1 MLVEDLTLTRK
12 INTDIFYDSYLSS
25 KNGDDREYITKVAE
39 KSTLKTN
46 YNNYLNNE
54 ISILLDTNHPN
65 ILKLFEIKENNNK
78 IFIVKEYFSDSLE
91 DFFKR
96 NNIEYLSEEIVQ
108 YIMRQIIEAI
118 KYLHNKKIIHR
129 DLKLE
134 SITINYDDKNDE
146 INNNIMKAKI
156 KITNFTFARYLN
168 KGEMSF
174 QILGSPLYMDPIIL
188 FQLRAIPEYKD
199 KGYDEKADIWSL
211 GIIFYQLLTGN
222 NPFEADDMQE
232 LVEMTKKGDYYVPT
246 TISKEA
252 FSFLNCMLQFDP
264 KKRTSID
271 ILYNHDFLRKDVNNF
286 KKINENIHLDKIKVN
301 IYKNNELLTE

>member
-78 IFIVKEYFSDSLE
+78 IFIVEEYFSDSLE

-134 SITINYDDKNDE
+134 NITINYDDKNDE

-168 KGEMSF
+168 KCEMSF
-174 QILGSPLYMDPIIL
+174 NILGSPLYMDPIIL
-188 FQLRAIPEYKD
+188 FQLNAIPEYKD
-199 KGYDEKADIWSL
+199 KG
-211 GIIFYQLLTGN
+211 
-222 NPFEADDMQE
+222 
-232 LVEMTKKGDYYVPT
+232 
-246 TISKEA
+246 
-252 FSFLNCMLQFDP
+252 
-264 KKRTSID
+264 
-271 ILYNHDFLRKDVNNF
+271 
-286 KKINENIHLDKIKVN
+286 
-301 IYKNNELLTE
+301 